1 LKKEKLSNYFDWV
14 KAIWL
19 TSRGN
24 LLDFTNRKYLVGI
37 YQDQFQNIVFMKAGQ
52 MGLSE
57 RAISEAV
64 WIADQLNAVTL
75 YCFPAQ
81 LQLQDFVQAR
91 LNPVLNA
98 SEYLRARIDK
108 TEDDKRVEKLGL
120 KRIGK
125 GYIYFRGSQN
135 PKQIVSVDSDC
146 IFLDERDRF
155 DDENVPFIEKRLLAS
170 KLKWRRELSTPTI
183 PGFGIHNSYLGSDQR
198 VWEIPCKKCGTW
210 QEIDFFK
217 HIDFENKI
225 VRCEQCGKAIDRFSE
240 GRWTPQNP
248 KSKIHGYKIS
258 GIYNPTVT
266 VADLV
271 AKYNNAQLSGF
282 SALQQF
288 FNQDL
293 GLPYEVTGQSL
304 VQSEL
309 DGCKRDYLAP
319 LQEKTNCYAGC
330 DVGNRLHVVVV
341 QKLDELKMRV
351 VWAGT
356 VENFLGP
363 YNSIESIMERYD
375 IKTIVID
382 KKPEVKKVKELLER
396 FPQKVYAADY
406 PTINFPVNQ
415 YFIWDDIKYEV
426 RLDRTTS
433 LDYVVSDIQN
443 QRIEFP
449 GNIQSIPGFYDHLQ
463 ASVRIQEKNKRTG
476 TEVARWVEKGAD
488 HFFHALSF
496 ARMAQSRG
504 IIGKALLDYYA
515 KPDQGVTPNIMDW
528 LRVKGERIF

>member
-1 LKKEKLSNYFDWV
+1 
-14 KAIWL
+14 
-19 TSRGN
+19 
-24 LLDFTNRKYLVGI
+24 LVQI
-37 YQDQFQNIVFMKAGQ
+37 YQDQFPDIVFTKAGQ

-64 WIADQLNAVTL
+64 WIADQLGLVVL
-75 YCFPAQ
+75 YVFPAQ

-91 LNPVLNA
+91 LNPVLHA

-108 TEDDKRVEKLGL
+108 TGDEKRVEKLGL
-120 KRIGK
+120 KRVGK

-135 PKQIVSVDSDC
+135 PKQIVSVDADC
-146 IFLDERDRF
+146 IFLDERNRF
-155 DDENVPFIEKRLLAS
+155 DDENVPYLEKRLLAS
-170 KLKWRRELSTPTI
+170 KLKWRREISTPTI
-183 PGFGIHNSYLGSDQR
+183 PGFGVHASYLESDRR

-217 HIDFENKI
+217 HIDFEDKI
-225 VRCEQCGKAIDRFSE
+225 IRCEQCGKALDRFAD
-240 GRWTPQNP
+240 GRWTSQN
-248 KSKIHGYKIS
+248 KGSKIHGYKVS

-266 VADLV
+266 ITDLI
-271 AKYNNAQLSGF
+271 AKYNNAQLNGF

-309 DGCKRDYLAP
+309 EACKRDYSIP

-330 DVGNRLHVVVV
+330 DVGNHLHTIVV
-341 QKLDELKMRV
+341 QKLDELRMRV

-363 YNSIESIMERYD
+363 YNSLESIMERYD
-375 IKTIVID
+375 IKILVID
-382 KKPEVKKVKELLER
+382 KKPEVNKVKELMEK
-396 FPQKVYAADY
+396 FPQRVYAADY
-406 PTINFPVNQ
+406 PTISFAVNQ
-415 YFIWDDIKYEV
+415 YFIWDDIKNEI
-426 RLDRTTS
+426 RLDRTPS

-443 QRIEFP
+443 QRIELP
-449 GNIQSIPGFYDHLQ
+449 NNIGSVPGFYDHMQ

-476 TEVARWVEKGAD
+476 TEVAKWVEKRAD
-488 HFFHALSF
+488 HFFHAMCF

-515 KPDQGVTPNIMDW
+515 KPDQGITPNILDW